1 MNILEKIVADKKVEV
16 EERKKTTTV
25 RELEQMPFFNAAR
38 KSMVHSLTKDGASG
52 IITEFKRR
60 SPSKG
65 LINGES
71 NVIDV
76 TSGYCQYGAS
86 GISILTDEKYFGGS
100 NEDVIR
106 ARPKVECPILRKE
119 FIVDEFQIVEARGIG
134 ADVILLIAACLS
146 PDDVKRLASFAKS
159 VGLEVLLELHDE
171 DELNHITA
179 DVDMIGVNNRS
190 LKTFVVDIN
199 QSKLLCDLIR
209 QHCSSLGFDEKLLI
223 AESGIS
229 AVETVLDLKRSGFHG
244 FLMGENF
251 MKEKDPAIAFASFVQ
266 HLKSGF
272 I

>member
-1 MNILEKIVADKKVEV
+1 MNILEKIVADKRVQV
-16 EERKKTTTV
+16 EENKKNISV
-25 RELEQMPFFNAAR
+25 SELEHMPLFNLPR
-38 KSMVHSLTKDGASG
+38 KSMVSSLRKKDASG

-65 LINGES
+65 LINGTS
-71 NVIDV
+71 DV
-76 TSGYCQYGAS
+76 LEVTAGYCANGAS

-100 NEDVIR
+100 NDDIIQS
-106 ARPKVECPILRKE
+106 RPKVQCPILRKE
-119 FIVDEFQIVEARGIG
+119 FIVDEFQILEARAIG
-134 ADVILLIAACLS
+134 ADVILLIAACLT
-146 PDDVKRLASFAKS
+146 PGEVKRLAAFAKS
-159 VGLEVLLELHDE
+159 LELEVLLELHDE
-171 DELNHITA
+171 DELNHIA
-179 DVDMIGVNNRS
+179 AEADMIGVNNRS

-209 QHCSSLGFDEKLLI
+209 QHCSRLGFDDKLLI

-251 MKEKDPAIAFASFVQ
+251 MKEKDPSIAFASFAQ